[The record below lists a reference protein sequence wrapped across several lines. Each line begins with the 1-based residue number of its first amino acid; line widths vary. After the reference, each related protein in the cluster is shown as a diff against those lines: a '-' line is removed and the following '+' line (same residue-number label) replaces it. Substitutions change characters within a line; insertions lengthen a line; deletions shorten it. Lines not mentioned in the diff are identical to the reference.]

1 MIRKT
6 RSITMILVFATLMFN
21 FLAIG
26 MTYQS
31 ISDEYVT
38 EIAADEDIPWIL

>member
-1 MIRKT
+1 MTRKT
-6 RSITMILVFATLMFN
+6 RGITMILVVATLMIN
-21 FLAIG
+21 FLAMG

-31 ISDEYVT
+31 TSDKYVT